1 MHHQPK
7 LILSIEDD
15 QDDIAL
21 IEETAL
27 EFDPS
32 LRFVAKGNGKEAMMF
47 LFRQKE
53 ENYLPCLILLDFNMP
68 VMNGKEVLNILKTDD
83 RFKTIPVIVFTTSSG
98 EREHLICEAYDVQ
111 MITKPNRVKEFKK
124 VLKDLLGQCISQH

>member
-1 MHHQPK
+1 
-7 LILSIEDD
+7 
-15 QDDIAL
+15 
-21 IEETAL
+21 
-27 EFDPS
+27 
-32 LRFVAKGNGKEAMMF
+32 VAKGNGKEAMMF

-53 ENYLPCLILLDFNMP
+53 ENYLPSLILLDFNMP

-83 RFKTIPVIVFTTSSG
+83 RFKRIPVIVFTTSSG
-98 EREHLICEAYDVQ
+98 EREHLICKAYDVE